1 MSHLKMIKRIVAN
14 EAKFNA
20 KFKKMVRD
28 TNKILVNVERKKNK
42 LIRDF
47 RNTYEYKYQKNHCI
61 ECGSTEDLQ
70 DIEFSPSKLCVVC
83 NIPIEIDEVQDRIIE
98 NTGDEDEQDSK

>member
-28 TNKILVNVERKKNK
+28 TNKILANVERKKNK

-47 RNTYEYKYQKNHCI
+47 RNTYEYKYQKTHCI

-70 DIEFSPSKLCVVC
+70 DIEFSPSKLCLVC
-83 NIPIEIDEVQDRIIE
+83 NIPIEI
-98 NTGDEDEQDSK
+98 GDVEARDSEDVSLGDKDEQD